1 MRILVDGD
9 ACPKPIKQVIFRTAK
24 REQIETIV
32 VANSFLQLPLS
43 PLIRLVVVAAGL
55 DEADKYIVEQVLEN
69 DLVITNDLPLADLV
83 VAKGACALSSYGK
96 LFTAGNIKEAVAIR
110 NLMAQLR
117 DEQKINGGPPP
128 FSSLQ
133 LQNFTNQLQQLI
145 VKSRN

>member
-83 VAKGACALSSYGK
+83 VAKGAWALSSYGK
-96 LFTAGNIKEAVAIR
+96 LFTVGNIKEAVAIR

-145 VKSRN
+145 VKARN

>member
-43 PLIRLVVVAAGL
+43 PLIRLVVVTAGL

-83 VAKGACALSSYGK
+83 VAKGAWALSSYGK
-96 LFTAGNIKEAVAIR
+96 LFTTGNIKEVVAIR

-145 VKSRN
+145 VKARN

>member
-9 ACPKPIKQVIFRTAK
+9 ACPKPIRQVIFRTAQ
-24 REQIETIV
+24 REQMETIV
-32 VANSFLQLPLS
+32 VANSYLQLPVS

-55 DEADKYIVEQVLEN
+55 DEADKYIVEQVLAD

-83 VAKGACALSSYGK
+83 VAKHAQALSSYGK
-96 LFTAGNIKEAVAIR
+96 LFSASNIKEALAIR

-133 LQNFTNQLQQLI
+133 LQNFTNQLQQI
-145 VKSRN
+145 VVKARK

>member
-1 MRILVDGD
+1 M
-9 ACPKPIKQVIFRTAK
+9 
-24 REQIETIV
+24 
-32 VANSFLQLPLS
+32 
-43 PLIRLVVVAAGL
+43 VVAAGL

-83 VAKGACALSSYGK
+83 VAKGAWALSSYGK
-96 LFTAGNIKEAVAIR
+96 LFTVGNIKEAVAIR

-145 VKSRN
+145 VKARN

>member
-9 ACPKPIKQVIFRTAK
+9 ACPKQVKRVIFRTAQ

-32 VANSFLQLPLS
+32 VANSFLQLPVS
-43 PLIRLVVVAAGL
+43 PRIKLVVVSAGF
-55 DEADKYIVEQVLEN
+55 DEADKYIVEQVIAN

-83 VAKGACALSSYGK
+83 VAKHAQALSSYGK
-96 LFTAGNIKEAVAIR
+96 LYTASNIKEALAVR
-110 NLMAQLR
+110 NLLTQLR

-133 LQNFTNQLQQLI
+133 LQNFTNQLQRII
-145 VKSRN
+145 VQAK